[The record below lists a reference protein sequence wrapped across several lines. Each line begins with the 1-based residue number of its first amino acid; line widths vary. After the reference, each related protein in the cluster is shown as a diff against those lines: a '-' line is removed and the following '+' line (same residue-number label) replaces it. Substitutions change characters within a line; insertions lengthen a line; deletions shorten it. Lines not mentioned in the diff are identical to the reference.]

1 MQRVLLPHDARVWA
15 NYGSGTARCLQ
26 ADCHSSDS
34 CRLVPIPGNFDC
46 PISDDSM
53 QHPVATVDGQIYERE
68 CIEDWFRTSLE
79 QGRHPT
85 SPSTNEELP
94 CPALLPLECLQAA
107 IESYVTARP
116 ELKNARADWLVD
128 NNMIVNGSRVSFD
141 GPFHIRQELEIAIAT
156 QGTVTEVHQ
165 DGTCMVSW
173 DSNDTD
179 SKMSVVN
186 MDFLRVAQSELALKR
201 GELQMKE
208 RAIQEATRNSQV
220 LSDRLRDM
228 ESRYAERG
236 LNLRRLEGK
245 LEDAEVKCH
254 HLKADLDFSS
264 LKCLRMED
272 KLEDKEEMIQV
283 QIQIRSEKDAMIRD
297 LKGKLEAAEA
307 KLELEGDMI
316 QDLLGKLG
324 AARIQEARLGA
335 VLRLANEHLQKII
348 LVQAWFRG
356 MRCRWSLPPVVLQ
369 TTKSAYY
376 KNLLGVE
383 DAVAEVDI
391 EDEDVTSRGW
401 IGCHEKFPTLEATAG
416 KKPKRRKQ

>member
-1 MQRVLLPHDARVWA
+1 MRRVLLPHDVEVWA
-15 NYGSGTARCLQ
+15 NYGSAAGRCLS
-26 ADCHSSDS
+26 ADCLSYDS

-107 IESYVTARP
+107 IERYVTARP
-116 ELKNARADWLVD
+116 ELKNARADWLVA
-128 NNMIVNGSRVSFD
+128 
-141 GPFHIRQELEIAIAT
+141 QEAT
-156 QGTVTEVHQ
+156 
-165 DGTCMVSW
+165 
-173 DSNDTD
+173 
-179 SKMSVVN
+179 
-186 MDFLRVAQSELALKR
+186 
-201 GELQMKE
+201 
-208 RAIQEATRNSQV
+208 QEATRNSQV

-236 LNLRRLEGK
+236 RNLRRLEGK

-254 HLKADLDFSS
+254 HLKVDLDFSS

-272 KLEDKEEMIQV
+272 KLEDKEEMIQRGM
-283 QIQIRSEKDAMIRD
+283 QIRSEKDAMIRD

-369 TTKSAYY
+369 TIKSAYY